1 MRKCK
6 KTFTK
11 LVPRSN
17 VLWTYPAPTCTKI
30 QQIVENRAKIYLGL

>member
-1 MRKCK
+1 VRKCK

-11 LVPRSN
+11 LVTRSN

-30 QQIVENRAKIYLGL
+30 QEILEKRAKIYLRL